1 MFLTTRSG
9 CKQNSLSQS
18 NQRKSLP
25 DVHITNLVLQTEHN
39 VFDTC
44 DKDGLWKSLYFGM
57 NEGVCFNEVIYD
69 KSGEAVDFRIF
80 DVNPAYETLL
90 GLKKDQVVGSL
101 GSELYGTD
109 GMAFLDMYKKVLDSG
124 KRIAYEFYWPITA
137 KYFNISVFCSVKDLF
152 AVFFMDI
159 TGQREAQRKEREKFE
174 LQLKQ
179 AQKMEAI
186 GTLAGGIA
194 HDFNNILMP
203 IILQTELALLEIN
216 DNNILCS
223 RLQKIL
229 EASLRARDL
238 VKQILTFSRQDERQA
253 IPLNMTTIIKEAVK
267 LLRPT
272 LPRTIEIRLNLESSS
287 DMVMADPTQIH
298 QVLINLCTNAAHAMR
313 NKDSSVLDIGL
324 RNVEIDVKTAAE
336 HPDLK
341 PGSYVRMTVS
351 DTGHGID
358 PSVINRIFDPFFTTK
373 TRGEGTGM
381 GLSVV
386 HSIVRSCGGAIT
398 VKSKPGKG
406 SVFHVY
412 FPQFEG
418 KASITTES
426 VQALP
431 VGNERI
437 LVVDD
442 EKPMV
447 DSLAQMLD
455 RLGYKVTARTSS
467 IEALEAFRA
476 RPEAFDLIITDQTM
490 PNMTG
495 EHLAQEIL
503 GIRPDVPVILC
514 TGFSEAISED
524 TAKEMGI
531 RAFLMKPI
539 IMEKMA
545 RVVRQVLDG

>member
-1 MFLTTRSG
+1 M
-9 CKQNSLSQS
+9 
-18 NQRKSLP
+18 
-25 DVHITNLVLQTEHN
+25 
-39 VFDTC
+39 
-44 DKDGLWKSLYFGM
+44 YFGM

-324 RNVEIDVKTAAE
+324 RNVEIDAKTAAE

-412 FPQFEG
+412 FPQFER

-437 LVVDD
+437 LVV
-442 EKPMV
+442 
-447 DSLAQMLD
+447 
-455 RLGYKVTARTSS
+455 
-467 IEALEAFRA
+467 
-476 RPEAFDLIITDQTM
+476 
-490 PNMTG
+490 
-495 EHLAQEIL
+495 
-503 GIRPDVPVILC
+503 
-514 TGFSEAISED
+514 
-524 TAKEMGI
+524 
-531 RAFLMKPI
+531 
-539 IMEKMA
+539 
-545 RVVRQVLDG
+545 